1 MGNKEKT
8 TKKKRIDEMLDQEHN
23 ERKMTDGE
31 ITKRLLKYLTPYLW
45 QFALAFLLMI
55 FAVFGDIILPVLL
68 GGAIDMLDSPDA
80 SFVKIIY
87 LVVAALAIT
96 LIYAFSQYH
105 QTMVLQRTGQKI
117 LMQIRED
124 VFWKIENFS
133 TAQVNQNPIG
143 RLVTRVTN
151 DTNALNELYTNVFV
165 NLIKNVLTILFI
177 IGIMLVVNIK
187 MALIT
192 LSLMPLVGL
201 FSFIFHR
208 YSRRAHRRVRHSIS
222 RLNAFLSENL
232 SGMKITQVFNQEKKK
247 HHEFKERNNEWR
259 KNSLRSILLF
269 GIFRPSIYV
278 LFILTLIL
286 VLYFSSK
293 QIMDSNYTVKI
304 STLIIFY
311 NYAGMLFNP
320 IQQLAEQFNALQAG
334 FASSERIFEILDY
347 PTDIVDSPDAI
358 ELEEIKGDIEFQHV
372 WFCYEPN
379 EWILKDVS
387 FKVNAKETVA
397 FVGATGS
404 GKTTILSLIVR
415 NYDIQKGR
423 ILIDGI
429 DIKQIKLSS
438 LRSKIGQMLQDV
450 FLFSGTIATNI
461 SLNEENS
468 SFEEIKQACEYV
480 NASKFIEKLPN
491 QYDEEVRERG
501 NNFSSGQRQLLSF
514 ARTILHK
521 PSILILDE
529 ATANIDTETE
539 VLIQDSLKKM
549 MNIGTMLIVAHRL
562 STIQHADKIFVL
574 RLGKII
580 ESGNHQELIAKG
592 GHYQELY
599 QLQSQKLKIQ
609 APKNNNNH

>member
-1 MGNKEKT
+1 MSKKEKT
-8 TKKKRIDEMLDQEHN
+8 TKKKKIVEMTETEQN
-23 ERKMTDGE
+23 ERKMSDGV
-31 ITKRLLKYLTPYLW
+31 ITKRLLKYLMPYIWYFVL
-45 QFALAFLLMI
+45 ALVLMI
-55 FAVFGDIILPVLL
+55 FAIFGDIILPVLL
-68 GGAIDMLDSPDA
+68 GGAIDLLQTPDA
-80 SFVKIIY
+80 SLTKIII
-87 LVVAALAIT
+87 LMIVALMIT
-96 LIYAFSQYH
+96 LIYAVTEYS
-105 QTMVLQRTGQKI
+105 QTMILQKTGQKI

-151 DTNALNELYTNVFV
+151 DTNALNDLYTNVFV
-165 NLIKNVLTILFI
+165 NLIRNVFTILFI
-177 IGIMLVVNIK
+177 IVIMLVVDVK

-201 FSFIFHR
+201 SSFFFQR
-208 YSRRAHRRVRHSIS
+208 YSRKAHRRVRHSVS

-247 HHEFKERNNEWR
+247 HNEFRERNNEW
-259 KNSLRSILLF
+259 KNSSLRSILLF
-269 GIFRPSIYV
+269 AIFRPSIYV
-278 LFILTLIL
+278 LFILTSML

-293 QIMDSNYTVKI
+293 QIVDSNYTIKV
-304 STLIIFY
+304 STLVIFY

-320 IQQLAEQFNALQAG
+320 IQQLAESFNALQAG

-347 PTDIVDSPDAI
+347 PDDIVDNPDAI

-372 WFCYEPN
+372 WFSYEPN

-387 FKVNAKETVA
+387 FKVNTKETVA

-429 DIKQIKLSS
+429 DIKKIKLSS

-450 FLFSGTIATNI
+450 FLFSGTIASNI
-461 SLNEENS
+461 SLNDETVTMD
-468 SFEEIKQACEYV
+468 EIKQACEYV

-491 QYDEEVRERG
+491 QYEEEVRERG

-562 STIQHADKIFVL
+562 STIQHADKIYVL

-580 ESGNHQELIAKG
+580 ESGTHQELIAKG
-592 GHYQELY
+592 GHYKELY
-599 QLQSQKLKIQ
+599 ELQSQKQKMQI
-609 APKNNNNH
+609 PKNNNHH